1 MCARDHLAAAAAKRK
16 LRLRVRV
23 GAIVETLVDV
33 DAPCPWAGR
42 RWSQSVAPFAHGQQA
57 LAKRRGD
64 DRSAFPQAPESMCD
78 GKQIRVPGEVCEHDG
93 RAQIEVAAP
102 LRSRSWSTTRNP
114 NAWRPGR
121 RRSVKG
127 A

>member
-1 MCARDHLAAAAAKRK
+1 MVAERRAVRTRSASPREAPGRRP
-16 LRLRVRV
+16 LRLPA
-23 GAIVETLVDV
+23 GTGVE
-33 DAPCPWAGR
+33 
-42 RWSQSVAPFAHGQQA
+42 
-57 LAKRRGD
+57 
-64 DRSAFPQAPESMCD
+64 CD